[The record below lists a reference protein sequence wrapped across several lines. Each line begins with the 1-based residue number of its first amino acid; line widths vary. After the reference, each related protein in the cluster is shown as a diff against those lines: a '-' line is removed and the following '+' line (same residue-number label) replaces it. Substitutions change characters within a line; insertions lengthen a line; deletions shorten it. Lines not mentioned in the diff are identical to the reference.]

1 MYLPCWTDGLSFREQ
16 YDAYWIADEFEKAF
30 KNNDDTSFYSILP
43 IRFFVNPYSNGF
55 YDLYSVG
62 DYRDGFE
69 LCRTSKIR
77 HSSVEFAFQIWKT
90 AAEIVKKEYP
100 EIEKI
105 SFDNQLNNGVY
116 PELEITNA
124 PMAGPRTLPRSMPM

>member
-1 MYLPCWTDGLSFREQ
+1 MSKFVMYYFWDITYNTIVCKEVDNMYLPCWTDGLSFREQ

-43 IRFFVNPYSNGF
+43 IRFFVDPYSNGF

-90 AAEIVKKEYP
+90 AAAEREDP
-100 EIEKI
+100 
-105 SFDNQLNNGVY
+105 
-116 PELEITNA
+116 
-124 PMAGPRTLPRSMPM
+124 